1 MSRASP
7 EPILRVADLSV
18 SFTAQGRAIHA
29 LNGVSFD
36 LYRGETLAIVGESG
50 SGKSTTGLAIM
61 GLVDRVRGTSI
72 SGAVHLARKDGT
84 RGNILAL
91 DDRALRK
98 VRGNDVAMIF
108 QEPMSS
114 LNPVY
119 TVGAQVIEALRQHQ
133 ALDARAARSEAC
145 DLLAELGIADPAEC
159 LARYPHQLSGGM
171 RQRVMIAIALSG
183 DPQILIADEPTTAL
197 DVTIQAQILELL
209 RRLQQRSGMSI
220 IFITHNLGV
229 VGEIAERAIVMYA
242 GEVTEQLP
250 VASLFD
256 RRAHALHDGA
266 APLGAAA
273 RRAAR
278 AQLAAIPGAP
288 PSMSALPF
296 RLRVPSALRAP
307 DAGLRGRASAARHRG
322 ARSRGALPPLAR
334 ACRGGRMNAPPLLE
348 VRDLR
353 KWYAIRG
360 GIIPRV
366 RGHVRAVD
374 GVSFAVRPGEVLGI
388 AGESGS
394 GKSTIG
400 RCVLRLIEPTAGD
413 DQLRGQRRHAAR
425 PPRAAAV
432 PAQRADDLPGPLRL
446 ARPVDEHRRDRRR
459 AARRAGHG
467 GRRA

>member
-1 MSRASP
+1 MTRASS

-18 SFTAQGRAIHA
+18 SFTAQGRAIQA
-29 LNGVSFD
+29 LKGVSFD

-61 GLVDRVRGTSI
+61 GLIDRVRGTSI
-72 SGAVHLARKDGT
+72 SGTVHLARKDGT

-119 TVGAQVIEALRQHQ
+119 TVGTQVIEALRQHQ
-133 ALDARAARSEAC
+133 ALDVRAARSGAC

-197 DVTIQAQILELL
+197 DVTIQAQILALL

-256 RRAHALHDGA
+256 GARMPYTMALLRSV
-266 APLGAAA
+266 PRLGG
-273 RRAAR
+273 
-278 AQLAAIPGAP
+278 QQGSLAAIPGTP
-288 PSMSALPF
+288 PSMSALPSGCAF
-296 RLRVPSALRAP
+296 HPRCEHRMPGCEAAHPSL
-307 DAGLRGRASAARHRG
+307 DIV
-322 ARSRGALPPLAR
+322 
-334 ACRGGRMNAPPLLE
+334 E
-348 VRDLR
+348 RD
-353 KWYAIRG
+353 
-360 GIIPRV
+360 
-366 RGHVRAVD
+366 H
-374 GVSFAVRPGEVLGI
+374 AVRCHRWREL
-388 AGESGS
+388 AE
-394 GKSTIG
+394 
-400 RCVLRLIEPTAGD
+400 
-413 DQLRGQRRHAAR
+413 
-425 PPRAAAV
+425 AV
-432 PAQRADDLPGPLRL
+432 A
-446 ARPVDEHRRDRRR
+446 
-459 AARRAGHG
+459 
-467 GRRA
+467 